1 MKWAFQFL
9 CVWVLLQSPVAL
21 ATSSSQSPSFF
32 MPDGQLKSHTVRVY
46 LDQDISAAQQP
57 RLMLLRSHAITKK
70 AVDETARIEPKIVAP
85 GQHWMEKIDGQQ
97 VQRTGTLLLFDLS
110 SLPFHFKAMM
120 RVLPIL
126 RWSEGG
132 SERLVAAAEEVN
144 LGNIVAVVGWTLLF
158 LVITVGL
165 ILWLAR
171 KSGESP
177 LKLLSGV
184 DGHLSLSL
192 TQVSCWTVVIGGV
205 VLGYG
210 MVKLEVPE
218 IPASLLVL
226 MGASLVTGGVGHF
239 QDAKKLRVLS
249 ATGPVS
255 SSLSPK
261 LADLLSTFDP
271 GQPPRLS
278 LAKAQM
284 LFWTLLLIALFVSK
298 SILDGVIWEVPW
310 PLVTLMGFSQAGYL
324 APKVSTS

>member
-9 CVWVLLQSPVAL
+9 CVWVLLQSSVAL
-21 ATSSSQSPSFF
+21 AASSGQSPSFF

-46 LDQDISAAQQP
+46 LERDISAAQQP
-57 RLMLLRSHAITKK
+57 RLLLLRSHAVTKK
-70 AVDETARIEPKIVAP
+70 AVNETARIKPKIVAP
-85 GQHWMEKIDGQQ
+85 GQHWMEKVDGQQ

-110 SLPFHFKAMM
+110 SLPFHYKAMM
-120 RVLPIL
+120 RVIPVLS
-126 RWSEGG
+126 WMEGG
-132 SERLVAAAEEVN
+132 AEHLAAAAEEVN
-144 LGNIVAVVGWTLLF
+144 LGNIVAVIGWTLFF
-158 LVITVGL
+158 LVVAVGL
-165 ILWLAR
+165 ILWLAHR
-171 KSGESP
+171 SGDSP
-177 LKLLSGV
+177 LQLLSGV

-210 MVKLEVPE
+210 MIKFEVPE

-239 QDAKKLRVLS
+239 QDAKKLRGAS
-249 ATGPVS
+249 ATGVGS

-261 LADLLSTFDP
+261 LADLLRVFDP
-271 GQPPRLS
+271 GQSPRLS

-284 LFWTLLLIALFVSK
+284 LFWTLLLIVLFVSK

-310 PLVTLMGFSQAGYL
+310 PLVALMGFSQAGYL
-324 APKVSTS
+324 APKVTTS